1 MRRARCR
8 RRFARRS
15 LLALPLSA
23 LLVGGT
29 VAAGALL
36 REDGPR
42 ARVEARPTR
51 TATRPTTA
59 ASTLPPTTTTLRD
72 PRRGNGQPVTL
83 AFGGDVHFEG
93 GLRGKL
99 RADPQGVLAPIA
111 PVLAA
116 ADVAVVNLETAITE
130 RGAPQ
135 LKEFTF
141 RTSPIALAALA
152 AAGVDAVS
160 MANNH
165 ALDYGPDG
173 LADSLAAKAATP
185 SPAVIGIGASAAEAF
200 TPWRLDVK
208 GQRVSV
214 IAATQVLE
222 RNLVASWSATDTQG
236 GLAAAKEVDRLLA
249 AVQAAR
255 LDSDTVVVFV
265 HWGTEGE
272 TCPSEAQRVLGQQL
286 VDAGA
291 DLVVGSHAHRL
302 QGAGRLGTA
311 FVGYRARQL
320 RLVQRER
327 AGGSQRRAPGHR
339 HRPRRRRLLVGTGP
353 DPRRGPPAAVPG
365 AGRRPGDR
373 RLGRPARLH
382 RAGALTPGRA
392 PSRRSRAPLSSV
404 KPCTTT
410 SSRCSTRTPRRPRC
424 PGAVPRPC
432 GGSRSR
438 WRRAGT

>member
-1 MRRARCR
+1 MPPDDELPATRAQRRAARRARR
-8 RRFARRS
+8 RRHFARRS

-42 ARVEARPTR
+42 PRVEARPTR
-51 TATRPTTA
+51 TVTRPTTT

-72 PRRGNGQPVTL
+72 PRRGNGQPVTF

-99 RADPQGVLAPIA
+99 RADPQRVLAPIA
-111 PVLAA
+111 PVLAG

-130 RGAPQ
+130 RGTPQ

-141 RTSPIALAALA
+141 RTSPIALAALG

-185 SPAVIGIGASAAEAF
+185 SPAVVGIGASAAEAF

-214 IAATQVLE
+214 IAATQVLDG
-222 RNLVASWSATDTQG
+222 NLVASWSATDTQG

-291 DLVVGSHAHRL
+291 DLVVGSHTHRL

-311 FVGYRARQL
+311 FVGYGL
-320 RLVQRER
+320 GNFVWYNESGP
-327 AGGSQRRAPGHR
+327 AGVSGVLQVTATGRDVDAYSWAPAQI
-339 HRPRRRRLLVGTGP
+339 
-353 DPRRGPPAAVPG
+353 RGGVPQPLPPGPAADQAIAAWDG
-365 AGRRPGDR
+365 LRGCTG
-373 RLGRPARLH
+373 L
-382 RAGALTPGRA
+382 A
-392 PSRRSRAPLSSV
+392 P
-404 KPCTTT
+404 
-410 SSRCSTRTPRRPRC
+410 
-424 PGAVPRPC
+424 
-432 GGSRSR
+432 
-438 WRRAGT
+438 